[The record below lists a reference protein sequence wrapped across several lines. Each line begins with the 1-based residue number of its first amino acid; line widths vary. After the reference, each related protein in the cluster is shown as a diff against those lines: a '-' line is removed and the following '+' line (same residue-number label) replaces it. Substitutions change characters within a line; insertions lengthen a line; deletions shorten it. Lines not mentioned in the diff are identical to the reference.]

1 MFDSV
6 SEYRL
11 WDNAKKRFYK
21 EKIEVFIKTVH
32 AVSQI
37 YNLNLSLI
45 HI

>member
-21 EKIEVFIKTVH
+21 EKGRFRLQPENAEKCPYLRPF
-32 AVSQI
+32 S
-37 YNLNLSLI
+37 
-45 HI
+45 